1 MEIKIQSI
9 HFKADRK
16 LIDFINEKLGKLTQY
31 FEGIISTEVFL
42 RLNKSDNSANKVAE
56 IKVHVPGNEI
66 YVKRQCKTFEEA
78 IDISSEVLARQIKK
92 HKEKVQSRKAVKV
105 LA

>member
-16 LIDFINEKLGKLTQY
+16 LIDFINEKVGKLSQY
-31 FEGIISTEVFL
+31 FEGIMSAEVFL
-42 RLNKSDNSANKVAE
+42 RLNKADNSANKVTE

-66 YVKRQCKTFEEA
+66 YVKRQCKTFEEGV
-78 IDISSEVLARQIKK
+78 DISVDVLARQIKK
-92 HKEKVQSRKAVKV
+92 HKDKVQSRKSATA

>member
-16 LIDFINEKLGKLTQY
+16 LIDFINEKVGKLSQY
-31 FEGIISTEVFL
+31 FEGIISTEIFL
-42 RLNKSDNSANKVAE
+42 RLNKADNSANKVAE

-78 IDISSEVLARQIKK
+78 IDIGSEVAARQIKK
-92 HKEKVQSRKAVKV
+92 YKEKVQSRKATA

>member
-1 MEIKIQSI
+1 METKIQSI

-16 LIDFINEKLGKLTQY
+16 LIDFINEKTGKLPHY

-42 RLNKSDNSANKVAE
+42 RLNKADNSANKVAE
-56 IKVHVPGNEI
+56 VKVHVPGNEL

-78 IDISSEVLARQIKK
+78 IDISVEVLARQIKK
-92 HKEKVQSRKAVKV
+92 YKEKIKSKKAGV
-105 LA
+105 LVE